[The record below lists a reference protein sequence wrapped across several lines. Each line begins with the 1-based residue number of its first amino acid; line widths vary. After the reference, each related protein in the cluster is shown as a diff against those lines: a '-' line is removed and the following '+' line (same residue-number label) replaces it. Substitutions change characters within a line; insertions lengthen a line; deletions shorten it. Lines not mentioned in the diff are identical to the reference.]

1 MINTYVPYL
10 NKKDKSYL
18 LKSLSSNFISTAGP
32 NVKKFEEEFCSKY
45 NFRYSVPLNSGTSA
59 LHLALLASGV
69 KKEHLVLVPSY
80 TFAATVNAI
89 NYCGAEPF
97 FTDIDQNFII
107 NIDQIEDEIKKKQ
120 LIKKKKTLIDKKTK
134 KKIHAIIVVQSFG
147 SKIDLNKFNKF
158 AKKYSLKII
167 FDSAA
172 CHNPDIM
179 GFKKETSQIFCF
191 SFNGNKTLSTGAGG
205 IAATNSK
212 KLADKLSLYSTVGKK
227 GGNYD
232 YELIGYNYK
241 MTNVQASLGLSQ
253 LKKIRE
259 IHDKK
264 RKIFD
269 LYSKLLKKNNK
280 LNFFYNNK
288 ILNWVFF
295 IILKNSKDFL
305 ELKKQMNFYNIQ
317 LDYFWKP
324 LHLQKPY
331 KNYRKF
337 NLSNSKIMWKKVC
350 VLPSHPSINKQNQS
364 KICKIINK
372 VLN

>member
-10 NKKDKSYL
+10 KKEDKTYL

-45 NFRYSVPLNSGTSA
+45 NFKYSVPLNSGTSA
-59 LHLALLASGV
+59 IHLALLASGV

-80 TFAATVNAI
+80 TFAATANAI
-89 NYCGAEPF
+89 SYLGAEPF
-97 FTDIDQNFII
+97 FVDIDQDFII
-107 NIDQIEDEIKKKQ
+107 NIEQIEIAIKKKQ
-120 LIKKKKTLIDKKTK
+120 LIKKNKTLIDKRTNK
-134 KKIHAIIVVQSFG
+134 KVYAVIVVQSFG
-147 SKIDLNKFNKF
+147 SKIDFKKFNDF

-179 GFKKETSQIFCF
+179 SFKKEINQIFCF
-191 SFNGNKTLSTGAGG
+191 SFNGNKTLTTGAGG

-212 KLADKLSLYSTVGKK
+212 KIADKLRLYSTVGKK
-227 GGNYD
+227 RGNYD

-241 MTNVQASLGLSQ
+241 MTNIQASLGLSQ
-253 LKKIRE
+253 LKNIKE
-259 IHDKK
+259 IHNKK
-264 RKIFD
+264 KKIFD
-269 LYSKLLKKNNK
+269 LYSRLLKKNKK
-280 LNFFYNNK
+280 LNFFYDNK
-288 ILNWVFF
+288 VLNWVFF

-305 ELKKQMNFYNIQ
+305 RLKKKMNFYNIQ

-331 KNYRKF
+331 KNYRKL
-337 NLSNSKIMWKKVC
+337 NLSNSQLMWKKIC
-350 VLPSHPSINKQNQS
+350 ILPSHPAINKQNQ
-364 KICKIINK
+364 KEICNIINK